1 MLGANTVTFNSKTL
15 NKILSPPEV
24 QNYKFKDSTEQY
36 LMSIRHSTTKVGR
49 LRHNV
54 EVTHTVWA
62 TTEEP
67 EIVRKSYFVM
77 EHSLNDESVVVPAAL
92 CTFLTAST
100 NAVLGE
106 LIDEMI

>member
-36 LMSIRHSTTKVGR
+36 LLSVRHSTTKVGK

-62 TTEEP
+62 TTEVP
-67 EIVRKSYFVM
+67 EIVRKTYFVM
-77 EHSLNDESVVVPAAL
+77 EHAPFDESITVPAAL

-106 LIDEMI
+106 LVDEMI